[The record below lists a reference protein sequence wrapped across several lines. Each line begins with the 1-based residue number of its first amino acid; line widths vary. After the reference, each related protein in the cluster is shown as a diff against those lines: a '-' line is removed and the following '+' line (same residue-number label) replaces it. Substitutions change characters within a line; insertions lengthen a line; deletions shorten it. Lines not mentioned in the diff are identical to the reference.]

1 MTYDHLVVDGDN
13 MLYRAYFKF
22 GQFNSKA
29 GEPSGIIF
37 GLPYMLRGLL
47 TKVKPTLVSVAFDGG
62 RDKAR
67 TDILPGYKIR
77 EPKLNFDK
85 EAFDS
90 QKAIVMELLQH
101 MNCMVVWKKG
111 TEADDH
117 IYSLARRGTAG
128 GASTCIVSADK
139 DFHQL
144 ISDSVHVWYPS
155 KEIMLTPKNLH
166 NYFPYKPEEALQYLC
181 LTGDDSDKIPGVPGI
196 GEKRARQF
204 MDGTYK
210 YSNMKTLQETVKR
223 NKKLI
228 DLRHHWIFHN
238 RGTKVPYLNEKPHF
252 NMIEIAKVARRFDCS
267 TLTKVDFI
275 TGFKE
280 LGQ

>member
-1 MTYDHLVVDGDN
+1 MSKHLVIDGDN

-22 GQFNSKA
+22 GQFTSKT

-47 TKVKPTLVSVAFDGG
+47 TKVKPFMVTVAFDGG

-77 EPKLNFDK
+77 EPKLGFDK
-85 EAFDS
+85 EAFME
-90 QKAIVMELLQH
+90 QKMVIMGLLQN
-101 MNCMVVWKKG
+101 MNCMVVHKLG

-117 IYSLARRGTAG
+117 IYTLARHDTLNDIE
-128 GASTCIVSADK
+128 TVIVSADK
-139 DFHQL
+139 DFHQM
-144 ISDSVHVWYPS
+144 ISEMVTVWYPN
-155 KEIMLTPKNLH
+155 KDIMLTHKNLH
-166 NYFPYKPEEALQYLC
+166 RYFPYTPTEALQYLC

-204 MDGTYK
+204 MDGTYN
-210 YSNMKTLQETVKR
+210 YPNMKVLQETVKR
-223 NKKLI
+223 NRKLI

-238 RGTKVPYLNEKPHF
+238 RGTKVPYLNEKPRF
-252 NMIEIAKVARRFDCS
+252 NMIEIAKVARRYDCT
-267 TLTKVDFI
+267 TLTRVDFI
-275 TGFKE
+275 TGFKD
-280 LGQ
+280 LI

>member
-1 MTYDHLVVDGDN
+1 MSDHLIIDGDN

-22 GQFNSKA
+22 GQLTSKA

-37 GLPYMLRGLL
+37 GFPYMLRGLL
-47 TKVKPTLVSVAFDGG
+47 TRIKPALVSVAFDGG

-67 TDILPGYKIR
+67 TNILPGYKIR
-77 EPKLNFDK
+77 EPKLGFDK

-90 QKAIVMELLQH
+90 QKAIIMDLLQN
-101 MNCMVVWKKG
+101 MNCRVIYKRG

-117 IYSLARRGTAG
+117 IYSLARYDTKMS
-128 GASTCIVSADK
+128 ASTVIVSADK

-144 ISDSVHVWYPS
+144 ISPSVHVWYPP
-155 KEIMLTPKNLH
+155 KEILLTPKNL
-166 NYFPYKPEEALQYLC
+166 NKYFPYTPEEALPYLC
-181 LTGDDSDKIPGVPGI
+181 LIGDSSDKIPGVPGI

-210 YSNMKTLQETVKR
+210 YANMKLLQETVKR
-223 NKKLI
+223 NKQLI

-238 RGTKVPYLNEKPHF
+238 RGNKVPYLNEKSRF

-275 TGFKE
+275 TGFKD
-280 LGQ
+280 LT